1 MLILQRKPG
10 EELVI
15 GENITVSV
23 ISVEGNRV
31 RLAITAPREVSI
43 LRRELL
49 DAGEANRE
57 SAAEQST
64 PEELMSLLG
73 SLSAPLEEE

>member
-15 GENITVSV
+15 GENISVSV
-23 ISVEGNRV
+23 VSVDGNRV
-31 RLAITAPREVSI
+31 RLAISAPREVPI

-57 SAAEQST
+57 SAAEQIE
-64 PEELMSLLG
+64 PQELLNLLG
-73 SLSAPLEEE
+73 GLGKTN

>member
-15 GENITVSV
+15 GGNISVSV

-31 RLAITAPREVSI
+31 RLAISAPREVSI

-73 SLSAPLEEE
+73 SLAVPPETE

>member
-15 GENITVSV
+15 GENISISV

-31 RLAITAPREVSI
+31 RLAISAPREVPI

-49 DAGEANRE
+49 DASEANRE

-64 PEELMSLLG
+64 PAELLSLLG
-73 SLSAPLEEE
+73 SLRKPRED